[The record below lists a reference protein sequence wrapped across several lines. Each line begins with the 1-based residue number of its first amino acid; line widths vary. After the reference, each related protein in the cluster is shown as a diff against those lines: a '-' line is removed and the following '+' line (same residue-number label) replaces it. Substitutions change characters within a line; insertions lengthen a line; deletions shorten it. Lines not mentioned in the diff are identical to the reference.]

1 MTPTTKEPL
10 FGKTL
15 SQLEAVAAALGLPR
29 YAAKQLACWL
39 YQQDAVDIDQMTNL
53 SLEVRQRL
61 AERFS
66 IGTSPPIGH
75 QASTD
80 ETRKYIFQT
89 RHGVIE
95 TVCIPEQERRTL
107 CISSQVG
114 CRMGCAFCMTGKQG
128 FQGQLTTGEILNQIR
143 SVPER
148 RQLTNI
154 VYMGMGEPF
163 DNLEAVLDS
172 VEILTSPYGFGIPPR
187 RVTVSTAGIAAGVRI
202 YLERCGSP
210 LALSLHSPFED
221 ERRQLMPIEN
231 ASALREIIA
240 IIRQTPTASQRRLFF
255 EYIVFKGINHS
266 QRHVDELARLLNGLR
281 CRINLLRF
289 HPVPGIPL
297 ESPDD
302 AAMVTFRD
310 ALMAKGFVTT
320 IRRSRGQD
328 IAAAC
333 GLLSSQARQGDSLC
347 GGM

>member
-1 MTPTTKEPL
+1 MPTTKESI

-15 SQLEAVAAALGLPR
+15 SQLEGIVSKIGLPR
-29 YAAKQLACWL
+29 YTAKQIAGWL
-39 YQQDAVDIDQMTNL
+39 YQHDVSTFDHMTNL
-53 SLEVRQRL
+53 SLDARQQL
-61 AERFS
+61 SQEFS
-66 IGTSPPIGH
+66 IDVSPPAG
-75 QASTD
+75 QQRSTD
-80 ETRKYIFQT
+80 DTRKYLFKT
-89 RHGVIE
+89 SHGLIE
-95 TVCIPEQERRTL
+95 TVCIPEQARRTL

-148 RQLTNI
+148 NELTNI

-163 DNLEAVLDS
+163 DNLEAVMES
-172 VEILTSPYGFGIPPR
+172 VEILTSHYGFAIPPR
-187 RVTVSTAGIAAGVRI
+187 RVTVSTAGLAKGVKT
-202 YLERCGSP
+202 YLEQCTSP

-221 ERRQLMPIEN
+221 ERRELMPIQN
-231 ASALREIIA
+231 ASPLKEIIA
-240 IIRQTPTASQRRLFF
+240 IIRETPMASQRRLFF

-289 HPVPGIPL
+289 HKVPGIPL

-302 AAMVTFRD
+302 ETMLRFRK
-310 ALMAKGFVTT
+310 ALEEKGFIAT

-333 GLLSSQARQGDSLC
+333 GLLSSQQKQTTP
-347 GGM
+347 